1 MSISAR
7 RQHEFLGWFNCS
19 NLNFNMFLGYIEA
32 SLARVVVGTAFRK
45 PAKIGKRLVRAPP
58 FSIRRL

>member
-1 MSISAR
+1 
-7 RQHEFLGWFNCS
+7 
-19 NLNFNMFLGYIEA
+19 MFLGYIEA